1 MKTRLTFLLT
11 AVLCIGLLFT
21 SCHDD
26 FAGGNGN
33 NIPTGETTKTVSNKV
48 QTMKLQ
54 NSGYYR
60 NSYDGAATLIY
71 QDFNHQC
78 IFALVSGNLRM
89 VCKELD
95 GGYYDN
101 RSGNVAEAGLKS
113 VGKVNGIESIT
124 KSEVKEHE
132 GIEWPNYNYYVFDQQ
147 VQPNYGYLAKFKTDN
162 GDMYVR
168 LFIKSYKFVGDMLSE
183 ITVEFQS
190 F

>member
-1 MKTRLTFLLT
+1 MLTT
-11 AVLCIGLLFT
+11 VLCFGMLFT

-26 FAGGNGN
+26 FAGDNGGN
-33 NIPTGETTKTVSNKV
+33 ISMGETTKIVNSKV

-54 NSGYYR
+54 NGGYYG
-60 NSYDGAATLIY
+60 NSYHGAATLIY

-78 IFALVSGNLRM
+78 IFALASGNLRM

-101 RSGNVAEAGLKS
+101 HSGNVAEAGLKS

-124 KSEVKEHE
+124 KSEVKERE
-132 GIEWPNYNYYVFDQQ
+132 GIEWPDYHYYVFDQQ
-147 VQPNYGYLAKFKTDN
+147 VQPDYGYLAKFKTDN

>member
-1 MKTRLTFLLT
+1 MLTT
-11 AVLCIGLLFT
+11 VLCIGMLFT

-26 FAGGNGN
+26 FAGDNGGN
-33 NIPTGETTKTVSNKV
+33 ISMGETTKIVNSKV

-54 NSGYYR
+54 NSGY
-60 NSYDGAATLIY
+60 SGSEGAATMIY

-78 IFALVSGNLRM
+78 IFALADGNLRM
-89 VCKELD
+89 VCKELTN
-95 GGYYDN
+95 GYYDN
-101 RSGNVAEAGLKS
+101 HSVCAEAGLKS
-113 VGKVNGIESIT
+113 VGKVDGIESIT
-124 KSEVKEHE
+124 KTDVELYE
-132 GIEWPNYNYYVFDQQ
+132 GRERVYYSYYVFDQK
-147 VQPNYGYLAKFKTDN
+147 VQPDYGYLAKFKTDN